1 MSPSTIFAFLTQC
14 NASQLEK
21 LDPTASLFQFLQSDH
36 RVLEDL
42 FPKSPRQFF
51 RHDLVVEG
59 GVSPLR
65 FLHSNLETATPQ

>member
-1 MSPSTIFAFLTQC
+1 MSPSTAFAFLRQC

-21 LDPTASLFQFLQSDH
+21 LDPTVSLFQFPQSDH

-51 RHDLVVEG
+51 RHGPVVEG
-59 GVSPLR
+59 GVFPSR